1 MFCASKNV
9 YTASRIETSI
19 LQRAILKHMA
29 FNHYAKLKRI
39 LDDEPV
45 GWYIRR
51 VDEPTTA
58 QTFRGELRHFD
69 HYYRLCHADGTHIKY
84 GKFQQLDRLATA
96 IHTDITNLP
105 VIDE

>member
-1 MFCASKNV
+1 
-9 YTASRIETSI
+9 
-19 LQRAILKHMA
+19 MA

-39 LDDEPV
+39 LDAEPV

-51 VDEPTTA
+51 IDEPTTA

-69 HYYRLCHADGTHIKY
+69 HYYRLYHADGTVIKY

-96 IHTDITNLP
+96 LGVPIEALP
-105 VIDE
+105 LV

>member
-1 MFCASKNV
+1 
-9 YTASRIETSI
+9 
-19 LQRAILKHMA
+19 MA

-39 LDDEPV
+39 LDAEPV

-51 VDEPTTA
+51 IDEPTTA

-69 HYYRLCHADGTHIKY
+69 HYYRLYHAGGTAIKY

-96 IHTDITNLP
+96 LGVPTDELP
-105 VIDE
+105 LV

>member
-9 YTASRIETSI
+9 YTASRIENSI

-39 LDDEPV
+39 LDAEPV

-51 VDEPTTA
+51 IDEPTTA

-69 HYYRLCHADGTHIKY
+69 HYYRLYHAGGTAIKY

-96 IHTDITNLP
+96 LGVPTDELP
-105 VIDE
+105 LV